1 MCYTTVQPEVYD
13 NYVLKGGPKDTVF
26 TKTIMQTG
34 AKGISTLKS
43 SMVTLCKSWLK
54 VAEVSQNLA
63 H

>member
-43 SMVTLCKSWLK
+43 SMVTLCKS
-54 VAEVSQNLA
+54 
-63 H
+63 